1 MPGFDDIKRLA
12 DEHDEQVDK
21 GLEKAGDAAGERFGH
36 AEQID
41 KGVDKLQE
49 RTGEGDTSREE

>member
-1 MPGFDDIKRLA
+1 MPGFDDIKRMA
-12 DEHDEQVDK
+12 DDHDEQVDER
-21 GLEKAGDAAGERFGH
+21 LEKAGDAAGERFGH

-49 RTGEGDTSREE
+49 HTGGEDTTGN

>member
-1 MPGFDDIKRLA
+1 MPDFDDIKRMA
-12 DEHDEQVDK
+12 DDHDEQVDE

-49 RTGEGDTSREE
+49 HTGGEDTSGS

>member
-1 MPGFDDIKRLA
+1 VPEPF
-12 DEHDEQVDK
+12 
-21 GLEKAGDAAGERFGH
+21 AGDAAGERFGH

-49 RTGEGDTSREE
+49 HTDGEDTSGS

>member
-1 MPGFDDIKRLA
+1 MPDFDDIKRMA
-12 DEHDEQVDK
+12 DDHDEQVDE

-49 RTGEGDTSREE
+49 HTGGEDTTGN

>member
-1 MPGFDDIKRLA
+1 MPGFDDIKRMA
-12 DEHDEQVDK
+12 DDHDEQVDE

-49 RTGEGDTSREE
+49 HTGGEDTSGN